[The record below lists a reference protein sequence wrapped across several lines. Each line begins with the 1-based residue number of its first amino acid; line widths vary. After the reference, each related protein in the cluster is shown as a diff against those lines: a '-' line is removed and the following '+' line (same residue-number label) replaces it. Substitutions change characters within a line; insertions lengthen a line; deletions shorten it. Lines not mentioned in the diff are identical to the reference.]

1 MERSLLISE
10 RLQRCVPD
18 PLTCEFYQLE
28 KLSTDPSQESIK
40 VTRAHG
46 KTNEKKRGTTATAQS
61 FSDDVPAATE
71 QPTIKKA
78 KIETHCGAG
87 VKEPKT
93 PSPKKRA
100 LPRKKT
106 TGNAIKTEVDDDN
119 DNGAISHDEGTTT
132 PNPKKR
138 SPTKKAAKGDADKSI
153 SPTKDGDSTV
163 RNTPRQ
169 RAAPSKAMAAPRGI
183 PTSWE
188 TADDADRMLVMMK
201 EKGDDWA
208 AIREAWKDATGQET
222 ANRYAPYHVRYARYL
237 ELNTVQ
243 YAPQPLRAH

>member
-1 MERSLLISE
+1 MLISE

-119 DNGAISHDEGTTT
+119 DNGAISHDEGTTS

-243 YAPQPLRAH
+243 HAPQPLRAH